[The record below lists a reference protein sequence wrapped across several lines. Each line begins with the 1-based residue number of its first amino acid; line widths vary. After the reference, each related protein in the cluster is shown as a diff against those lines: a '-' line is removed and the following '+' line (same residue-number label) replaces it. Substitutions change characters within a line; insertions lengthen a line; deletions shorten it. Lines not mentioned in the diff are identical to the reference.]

1 MDKETAL
8 NLWRVDLNDD
18 TEITRMVR
26 KAGFEK
32 VSAQA
37 VRHWR
42 QNKAT
47 TRRKRES
54 KYEAAILAACAE
66 RFKGRR
72 LVPGTV
78 VEVADTV

>member
-1 MDKETAL
+1 MAL
-8 NLWRVDLNDD
+8 ALWRVDLKDD

-26 KAGFEK
+26 AQGFEK

-47 TRRKRES
+47 RRRRES

-72 LVPGTV
+72 LVPGYV

>member
-1 MDKETAL
+1 MEKEMAL
-8 NLWRVDLNDD
+8 ALWRVDLKDD

-26 KAGFEK
+26 AQGFDK

-47 TRRKRES
+47 KRRQRVS

-72 LVPGTV
+72 LVQGMV
-78 VEVADTV
+78 VEVADTI